1 VGLGSYGRIIHIKW
15 VDEWILLQD
24 GLIVYVSLFAMLL
37 AGSIGLPIPE
47 DLPLILGGILVQQG
61 KAKIELVLVVCYI
74 GILVGDLVIYSA
86 GRTVGPALFNRK
98 WFRLSMPPERIEKV
112 KAQLEKRSILM
123 IFVARHLFYLRTVTF
138 LTCGAVKMKFS
149 HFLIADAIAALI
161 SAPLMIGLGY
171 LAAENYQVILEW
183 INRLKFYLVIPL
195 SIAGLFAY
203 LWYRKKRDNVVPNG
217 SGSM

>member
-1 VGLGSYGRIIHIKW
+1 VALGSYGRIIHIKW

-74 GILVGDLVIYSA
+74 GILVGDLIIYSA

-123 IFVARHLFYLRTVTF
+123 IFVARHLFYLRTATF